1 MLTGKQVRAIALR
14 RGSPEARRRLLALE
28 RDGLVSYGGAKDKP
42 DMIVGG
48 SWPTDIR
55 GALRATCADCKA
67 YVALSPDSG
76 RPMSL
81 KFPDV
86 PVVCFPCCERRARA
100 TE

>member
-1 MLTGKQVRAIALR
+1 MLSAREARAKGLR

-28 RDGLVSYGGAKDKP
+28 REGLVETCDDAKP

-48 SWPTDIR
+48 SWPTDVR
-55 GALRATCADCKA
+55 GALRATCADCGA

-76 RPMSL
+76 RPMTL

-86 PVVCFPCCERRARA
+86 PVVCFPCCEKRARA
-100 TE
+100 TA